1 MANALAGNRI
11 MCITWIAPDEYAAS
25 KLRDTVDDYMEFVRN
40 STPQEGPMRMIHSFF
55 SEGPEYEMSES
66 WIEGKPLSTLK
77 LIRYRFK
84 SNRTGLID
92 FQH

>member
-25 KLRDTVDDYMEFVRN
+25 NLRDTLDDYMEFVRN

-55 SEGPEYEMSES
+55 FGF
-66 WIEGKPLSTLK
+66 TLNACNLNQVEFTLAK
-77 LIRYRFK
+77 RKENL
-84 SNRTGLID
+84 
-92 FQH
+92 